1 MSSAPIAA
9 APAHILDLARR
20 VLEIEADAVRAL
32 ADRLGDAFTAAVGL
46 ILASRG
52 RVIVSGV
59 GKSGHIGRK
68 FAATLASTGTPAYF
82 VHAAEAAHGDLGM
95 ITADDV
101 LIALSYSGTGEEL
114 LKIVPLIKRQGARLI
129 AITGNPASPLARE
142 ADVHLDG
149 AVREEACPLN
159 LAPTASTTAALALSD
174 ALAVALL
181 DARGFGADDFARSHP
196 GGALGRRLLT
206 HVSDV
211 MRRGPAVPRV
221 AENALLADALM
232 EMTRAGMG
240 MTAIVG
246 DGDGDGCDRII
257 GIYTDGDLRR
267 SLASGCNFSTAR
279 VADVMSRGPKTI
291 HPEALAV
298 AAAEMMERLR
308 ISQLL
313 VADHEGRLVGA
324 LNHHDLMLAKVI

>member
-9 APAHILDLARR
+9 PHERILELARR
-20 VLEIEADAVRAL
+20 VLEIEANAVHAL
-32 ADRLGDAFTAAVGL
+32 AERLDAGFAAAIEL
-46 ILASRG
+46 ILASKG

-101 LIALSYSGTGEEL
+101 LIAISYSGSGEEL
-114 LKIVPLIKRQGARLI
+114 LKIVPLVKRQGARLI
-129 AITGNPASPLARE
+129 AITGNPESPLARE

-149 AVREEACPLN
+149 SVKEEACPLN

-181 DARGFGADDFARSHP
+181 DARGFGAEDFARSHP
-196 GGALGRRLLT
+196 GGTLGRRLLT

-211 MRRGPAVPRV
+211 MRSGKAVPQV
-221 AENALLADALM
+221 PENALLADALM

-240 MTAIVG
+240 MTAIV
-246 DGDGDGCDRII
+246 DADQRIV

-267 SLASGCNFSTAR
+267 SLASNCDFTTAR

-291 HPEALAV
+291 QAEALAV
-298 AAAEMMERLR
+298 EAAEIMETRR

-313 VADHEGRLVGA
+313 VTNRDGRLIGA

>member
-211 MRRGPAVPRV
+211 MRSGTAVPRV
-221 AENALLADALM
+221 TESALLADALM

-246 DGDGDGCDRII
+246 DGDGSDRII

>member
-9 APAHILDLARR
+9 APAHILELARR
-20 VLEIEADAVRAL
+20 VLEIEAEAVHAL
-32 ADRLGDAFTAAVGL
+32 AGRLGDDFIAAVGL
-46 ILASRG
+46 VLASRG

-101 LIALSYSGTGEEL
+101 LIALSYSGSGEEL

-129 AITGNPASPLARE
+129 AITGNPDSPLARE

-149 AVREEACPLN
+149 AIREEACPLN

-211 MRRGPAVPRV
+211 MRSGPAVPRV
-221 AENALLADALM
+221 TETALLADALM

-240 MTAIVG
+240 MTAIIG
-246 DGDGDGCDRII
+246 DDGRIV

-298 AAAEMMERLR
+298 EAAEMMERLR

>member
-1 MSSAPIAA
+1 MNPSPNAHRFAPERALELGRQTLSIEAA
-9 APAHILDLARR
+9 AVEALQERLNGDFAR
-20 VLEIEADAVRAL
+20 AVE
-32 ADRLGDAFTAAVGL
+32 L
-46 ILASRG
+46 ILNSHG
-52 RVIVSGV
+52 RLIVSGM
-59 GKSGHIGRK
+59 GKSGHIARK
-68 FAATLASTGTPAYF
+68 IAATMASTGTPAYF

-129 AITGNPASPLARE
+129 AITGNPDSPLARE

-149 AVREEACPLN
+149 AIREEACPLN

-211 MRRGPAVPRV
+211 MRSGKAVPQV
-221 AENALLADALM
+221 PENALLADALM

-246 DGDGDGCDRII
+246 AGERII

-298 AAAEMMERLR
+298 EAAEMMERLR

-313 VADHEGRLVGA
+313 VADREGRLVGA

>member
-1 MSSAPIAA
+1 MSSTPIAA

-32 ADRLGDAFTAAVGL
+32 ADRLGDAFTQAVGL

-101 LIALSYSGTGEEL
+101 LIALSYSGSGEEL

-129 AITGNPASPLARE
+129 ALTGNPDSPLARE

-159 LAPTASTTAALALSD
+159 LAPTASTTAALALTD

-211 MRRGPAVPRV
+211 MRSGTAVPRV
-221 AENALLADALM
+221 PEGALLADALM

-240 MTAIVG
+240 MTAIIG
-246 DGDGDGCDRII
+246 DDGRIV

-298 AAAEMMERLR
+298 EAAEMMERLR

-313 VADHEGRLVGA
+313 VADREGRLVGA

>member
-1 MSSAPIAA
+1 MSSAPNPAA
-9 APAHILDLARR
+9 HDRVLALARR
-20 VLEIEADAVRAL
+20 VLEIEAEAVRAL
-32 ADRLGDAFTAAVGL
+32 ADQLGPEFVKAVDL
-46 ILASRG
+46 ILASSG

-95 ITADDV
+95 ITANDV
-101 LIALSYSGTGEEL
+101 LIALSYSGSGEEL
-114 LKIVPLIKRQGARLI
+114 LKIVPLVKRQGARLI
-129 AITGNPASPLARE
+129 AITGNPDSPLARE
-142 ADVHLDG
+142 ADVHLNG
-149 AVREEACPLN
+149 AVKEEACPLN
-159 LAPTASTTAALALSD
+159 LAPTASTTASLALSD

-211 MRRGPAVPRV
+211 MRSGAAVPQV
-221 AENALLADALM
+221 TEDALLADALM

-240 MTAIVG
+240 MTAIV
-246 DGDGDGCDRII
+246 DADQRIV

-267 SLASGCNFSTAR
+267 SLASGCNFTTAR
-279 VADVMSRGPKTI
+279 VAEVMSRGPRTI

-298 AAAEMMERLR
+298 EAAEMMETRR

-313 VADHEGRLVGA
+313 VADAAGRLIGA

>member
-1 MSSAPIAA
+1 MSSTPIAA

-32 ADRLGDAFTAAVGL
+32 ADRLGDAFTQAVGL

-101 LIALSYSGTGEEL
+101 LIALSYSGSGEEL

-129 AITGNPASPLARE
+129 ALTGNPDSPLARE

-159 LAPTASTTAALALSD
+159 LAPTASTTAALALTD

-211 MRRGPAVPRV
+211 MRSGTAVPRV
-221 AENALLADALM
+221 PEGALLADALM

-240 MTAIVG
+240 MTAIIG
-246 DGDGDGCDRII
+246 DDGRIV
-257 GIYTDGDLRR
+257 GIYTAGDLRR
-267 SLASGCNFSTAR
+267 SRASGCDFGTAR
-279 VADVMSRGPKTI
+279 VADVMSRGPRTI
-291 HPEALAV
+291 APEALAV
-298 AAAEMMERLR
+298 QAAEMMERLR

-313 VADHEGRLVGA
+313 VADPAGRLVGA

>member
-1 MSSAPIAA
+1 MSSAPNPAA
-9 APAHILDLARR
+9 HDRVLALARR
-20 VLEIEADAVRAL
+20 VLEIEAEAVHAL
-32 ADRLGDAFTAAVGL
+32 ADQLGPEFVKAVDL
-46 ILASRG
+46 ILASSG

-95 ITADDV
+95 ITANDV
-101 LIALSYSGTGEEL
+101 LIALSYSGSGEEL
-114 LKIVPLIKRQGARLI
+114 LKIVPLVKRQGARLI
-129 AITGNPASPLARE
+129 AITGNPESPLARE
-142 ADVHLDG
+142 ADVHLNG
-149 AVREEACPLN
+149 AVKEEACPLN
-159 LAPTASTTAALALSD
+159 LAPTASTTASLALSD

-211 MRRGPAVPRV
+211 MRSGSAVPKV
-221 AENALLADALM
+221 TEDALLADALM

-246 DGDGDGCDRII
+246 ANQRIV

-279 VADVMSRGPKTI
+279 VADVMSRGPRTI

-298 AAAEMMERLR
+298 EAAEVMETRR

-313 VADHEGRLVGA
+313 VADAAGRLIGA

>member
-9 APAHILDLARR
+9 PHDRILELARR
-20 VLEIEADAVRAL
+20 VLEIEANAVHAL
-32 ADRLGDAFTAAVGL
+32 AGRLDAGFAAAVEL
-46 ILASRG
+46 ILASKG

-101 LIALSYSGTGEEL
+101 LIAISYSGSGEEL

-129 AITGNPASPLARE
+129 AITGNPDSPLARE

-149 AVREEACPLN
+149 AIREEACPLN

-211 MRRGPAVPRV
+211 MRSGPAVPRV
-221 AENALLADALM
+221 AETALLADALM

-240 MTAIVG
+240 MTAIIG
-246 DGDGDGCDRII
+246 DGDGDRII

>member
-1 MSSAPIAA
+1 MSSAVIAA
-9 APAHILDLARR
+9 PTSAAQDRVLALARR
-20 VLEIEADAVRAL
+20 VLEIEA
-32 ADRLGDAFTAAVGL
+32 AAVSALTEQLDAGFVTAVDL
-46 ILASRG
+46 ILASKG

-95 ITADDV
+95 ITAHDV
-101 LIALSYSGTGEEL
+101 LVAISYSGTGEEL
-114 LKIVPLIKRQGARLI
+114 LKIVPLVKRQGARLI
-129 AITGNPASPLARE
+129 AITGHPESPLARE
-142 ADVHLDG
+142 ADVHLNG
-149 AVREEACPLN
+149 AVKEEACPLN

-211 MRRGPAVPRV
+211 MRSGTAVPRV
-221 AENALLADALM
+221 PEGALLADALM

-246 DGDGDGCDRII
+246 DDGRIV

-267 SLASGCNFSTAR
+267 SLASGCNFTTAR
-279 VADVMSRGPKTI
+279 VADVMSRGPRTI

-298 AAAEMMERLR
+298 EAAEMMETRR

-313 VADHEGRLVGA
+313 VADADGRLIGA

>member
-1 MSSAPIAA
+1 MSSAVIAA
-9 APAHILDLARR
+9 PTSAAQDRVLALARR
-20 VLEIEADAVRAL
+20 VLEIEAAAVSAL
-32 ADRLGDAFTAAVGL
+32 AEQLDAGFVTAVDL
-46 ILASRG
+46 ILASKG

-95 ITADDV
+95 ITAHDV
-101 LIALSYSGTGEEL
+101 LVAISYSGTGEEL
-114 LKIVPLIKRQGARLI
+114 LKIVPLVKRQGARLI
-129 AITGNPASPLARE
+129 AITGHPESPLARE
-142 ADVHLDG
+142 ADVHLNG
-149 AVREEACPLN
+149 AVKEEACPLN

-211 MRRGPAVPRV
+211 MRSGAAVPHV
-221 AENALLADALM
+221 AEDALLADALM
-232 EMTRAGMG
+232 EMTRAGLG
-240 MTAIVG
+240 MTAIV
-246 DGDGDGCDRII
+246 DANQHIV

-279 VADVMSRGPKTI
+279 VADVMSRSPKTI
-291 HPEALAV
+291 HAEALAV
-298 AAAEMMERLR
+298 EAADMMETRR

-313 VADHEGRLVGA
+313 VADGEGRLIGA